1 MSDRDQALFLV
12 VRAPQLHAFVVR
24 HNRYATALF
33 EWFTEAMQS
42 RKDPNK
48 AMPCL
53 ACEAIFTD
61 MLPDTFLFISASL
74 PEEML
79 TVAGICRDCVPKTDR
94 ELIEQAIALLGGNP
108 HEAEPIF
115 PAGAVPTFH

>member
-1 MSDRDQALFLV
+1 MTNHDQALFLV

-33 EWFTEAMQS
+33 EWFTEAMQC
-42 RKDPNK
+42 RKDPTK

-53 ACEAIFTD
+53 ACEATFTD
-61 MLPDTFLFISASL
+61 TLPDTFLFISASL

-79 TVAGICRDCVPKTDR
+79 TVAGICTNCVAKTDR
-94 ELIEQAIALLGGNP
+94 ELIQHAIALLSGNP